1 MENKILLEAKKRDV
15 FGRKVKRLRKEG
27 FIPANI
33 YGRNVKSL
41 AIAVDEREFEKVFKE
56 AGETQIINLK
66 LGNEQKPVL
75 IHNTQKDP
83 LTGKIIHIDFL
94 QVDLH
99 QKVTA
104 SIPVVGV
111 GESPVEKQGLGTV
124 VFYINEIEV
133 EALPMDLPERV
144 EVDLSVLGEVGQS
157 ILVKDLNFDKEKVE
171 VKDNP
176 DEVVVKVEPIKEEV
190 LEESPTPALEAEV
203 SETLSQESQGQEVEG
218 QDSQETAS

>member
-1 MENKILLEAKKRDV
+1 MLLEVKKRDI

-33 YGRNVKSL
+33 YGRNIKSL
-41 AIAVDEREFEKVFKE
+41 AVVVDEKDFDKVFKE
-56 AGETQIINLK
+56 AGETQIINLR
-66 LGNEQKPVL
+66 LGNEEKPVL
-75 IHNTQKDP
+75 IHNTQRDP
-83 LTGKIIHIDFL
+83 LSGKIIHVDFL
-94 QVDLH
+94 QVDLR

-133 EALPMDLPERV
+133 EALPMDLPEKV
-144 EVDLSVLGEVGQS
+144 EVDLDILGEVDQS

-190 LEESPTPALEAEV
+190 LEEAPAPALEAEV
-203 SETLSQESQGQEVEG
+203 SETPSQESQGQEGEG

>member
-1 MENKILLEAKKRDV
+1 MENKILLEAKKRDI

-33 YGRNVKSL
+33 YGRNIKSL
-41 AIAVDEREFEKVFKE
+41 AVVVDEKDFEKVFKE
-56 AGETQIINLK
+56 AGETQIINLS
-66 LGNEQKPVL
+66 LGNEEKPVL

-83 LTGKIIHIDFL
+83 LSGKIIHVDFL
-94 QVDLH
+94 QVDLR

-111 GESPVEKQGLGTV
+111 GESPAEKQGLGTV

-133 EALPMDLPERV
+133 EALPMDLPEKV
-144 EVDLSVLGEVGQS
+144 EVDLGILSEVGQS
-157 ILVKDLNFDKEKVE
+157 ILVKDLNFDKNKVE

-176 DEVVVKVEPIKEEV
+176 DEVVVKVEPIKEEI
-190 LEESPTPALEAEV
+190 LEDTPASTEESEMPQTP
-203 SETLSQESQGQEVEG
+203 SQENQNQEGPEP
-218 QDSQETAS
+218 QETTS